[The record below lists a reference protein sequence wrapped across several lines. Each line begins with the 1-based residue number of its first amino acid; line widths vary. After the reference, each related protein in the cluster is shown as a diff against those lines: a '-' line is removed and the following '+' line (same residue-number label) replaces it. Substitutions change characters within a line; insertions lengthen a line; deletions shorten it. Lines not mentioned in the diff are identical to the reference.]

1 MKILIFKTDIES
13 EPGVD
18 RVSSLLNEHP
28 IITRWSIDTDDVDN
42 VLRIEAMRSLQE
54 REVIELVAEHGFT
67 CEELP
72 D

>member
-1 MKILIFKTDIES
+1 MKVLIFKTDIES

-18 RVSSLLNEHP
+18 LVKPHLNDHP
-28 IITRWSIDTDDVDN
+28 IITRWSIDTEDVDN
-42 VLRIEAMRSLQE
+42 VLRIEALRTLQE
-54 REVIELVAEHGFT
+54 REVIELVSEHGFQ